1 MPGGDEHLVAQ
12 AVEAAELAAGEPV
25 GPGVVAKGGVAEAAL
40 SMCVEGEERGRGATF
55 CEAHVEAISR
65 GVDGE
70 APVSEVSVEDAA
82 SVGHGKSGEADA
94 VSRGGGSIA
103 AAGSVGAVKL
113 VAQGELETVR
123 VEGHR
128 AEELQKICKSG
139 GQALLVDVVWA
150 GGGVVRKIFMRRRP
164 TVLPEPREARGGR
177 GGKAWG

>member
-1 MPGGDEHLVAQ
+1 MAQ

-94 VSRGGGSIA
+94 VSRGGGGIA

-128 AEELQKICKSG
+128 AEELFFFLENVCIDNCLSRNIAAGRLTLEKMHKQKDPHCH
-139 GQALLVDVVWA
+139 
-150 GGGVVRKIFMRRRP
+150 
-164 TVLPEPREARGGR
+164 
-177 GGKAWG
+177 